1 MKIEYM
7 VTGFSNTS
15 EKLVFERDID
25 ETQEFLRNLMGL
37 KKNDP
42 LVYCYPLQTDAQKA
56 FFTEKYGIEFSSEND
71 YFLEA
76 YQA

>member
-1 MKIEYM
+1 MKIGYM
-7 VTGFSNTS
+7 VTGFSNAT

-25 ETQEFLRNLMGL
+25 ETQECLRNLMGL

-42 LVYCYPLQTDAQKA
+42 MVDVYPIQTDGQKA
-56 FFTEKYGIEFSSEND
+56 FFTEKYGIEFSPEND

>member
-1 MKIEYM
+1 MKIGYM
-7 VTGFSNTS
+7 VTGFSNAT
-15 EKLVFERDID
+15 EELVFEKDVD
-25 ETQEFLRNLMGL
+25 ETQEFLRKLMGL

-42 LVYCYPLQTDAQKA
+42 MVDVYPIQTDAQKA
-56 FFTEKYGIEFSSEND
+56 FFAEKYGIEFSPEND

>member
-1 MKIEYM
+1 MKIGYM
-7 VTGFSNTS
+7 VTGFSNAT
-15 EKLVFERDID
+15 EELVFEKDIV
-25 ETQEFLRNLMGL
+25 EPQGFLRDLMGL

-42 LVYCYPLQTDAQKA
+42 LVYCYPIQTDAQKA
-56 FFTEKYGIEFSSEND
+56 FFAEKYGIEFSPEND